1 MPLRA
6 GMLPNRRSRFRTGAA
21 LSWLIRSWPS
31 IGLIGVWALVGCH
44 VYDAG
49 KLEPQ
54 AGVTGGGSGRG
65 GASGQGG
72 DGADEDG
79 GTAGD
84 SGRCVE
90 RRSEICNLLDDDCD
104 GDTDEDTEELCAMSF
119 PNVASAECVEIR
131 RDNRREAL
139 CVQRDC
145 KEGFFNCDGNP
156 SNGCE
161 PYCMC
166 HVCPDDDA
174 GTDADAGQ

>member
-1 MPLRA
+1 M
-6 GMLPNRRSRFRTGAA
+6 
-21 LSWLIRSWPS
+21 
-31 IGLIGVWALVGCH
+31 GLIGVWALVGCH
-44 VYDAG
+44 VYDAS

-54 AGVTGGGSGRG
+54 AGVTGGGSGHG

-72 DGADEDG
+72 EGADEDG

-84 SGRCVE
+84 GGCVE
-90 RRSEICNLLDDDCD
+90 RRSETCNLIDDDCD

-145 KEGFFNCDGNP
+145 LENFFNCDGNP

-166 HVCPDDDA
+166 HACPDDDA